1 MAIEPYTE
9 PYTII
14 PGRRISAAEYAT
26 ITDKPGWR
34 SELDMGRI
42 ILMPTVKDPLHD
54 WIIDNLVRRLSPYVA
69 ERKLGGLTYEQ
80 VGYNIT
86 QPDDPEESVWMP
98 DLAFVSKNNAQRVL
112 EARKKGDYPR
122 LAPDLVVEVVSPS
135 QSKADMTERAHRW
148 LAAGTRLIWAI
159 WPATKTVDVWQPDDP
174 TRTLK
179 AREQLDGLEVV
190 PGFALAVADLFT
202 LPFGK

>member
-1 MAIEPYTE
+1 
-9 PYTII
+9 
-14 PGRRISAAEYAT
+14 
-26 ITDKPGWR
+26 
-34 SELDMGRI
+34 MGRI
-42 ILMPTVKDPLHD
+42 ILMPAVKDPLHD